1 VPTDSGNVVRHSITR
16 APYVTLAIYISR
28 NSTGNMTPFQV
39 FSFWKFPW
47 KYDLLWRQK
56 LQETGISNRFPAV
69 STVSDAFHPTSRAEK
84 SPRPLI
90 FSFYASFLGGKSL
103 NTKIAS
109 IECLRTS
116 MWGRAKGKFQWKV
129 RGPLVEIEWW
139 KSTLSSWKCRPKP
152 TSIRIFGAANEA
164 YSQ

>member
-1 VPTDSGNVVRHSITR
+1 MPTDSGNVVRHSITR

-56 LQETGISNRFPAV
+56 LQETGISNRFPADSIV
-69 STVSDAFHPTSRAEK
+69 SGAFHPISRAEK

-90 FSFYASFLGGKSL
+90 FSHLPLFCDFFPGKESQHQHCRNRMLFGSSLGQFYMRRVRLTRGIPVISL
-103 NTKIAS
+103 
-109 IECLRTS
+109 
-116 MWGRAKGKFQWKV
+116 
-129 RGPLVEIEWW
+129 EISRE
-139 KSTLSSWKCRPKP
+139 
-152 TSIRIFGAANEA
+152 I
-164 YSQ
+164 Q